1 MAQLEASPGHFDDRG
16 NGKIRQIGDEVQP
29 VPYAVCAVSLDLG
42 ELDPPTPHKSMH
54 AAASPQGAAGRALP
68 DRQRR
73 PLGGDAESG
82 AEEA

>member
-1 MAQLEASPGHFDDRG
+1 VVQPEASTRHFVDSD

-29 VPYAVCAVSLDLG
+29 VPYAVCAVSLVLD

-54 AAASPQGAAGRALP
+54 AAASPRSAAGLALP

-73 PLGGDAESG
+73 PLGGALKAGG
-82 AEEA
+82 A